1 MKRLIALLLVLTV
14 ALLSACGGE
23 PQPSLSSVTLETPSA
38 SVSPSPSPSPSET
51 PSASPSPSAS
61 PAKVSFTT
69 GLPFEGEYKPV
80 GVMIENSAAARPQT
94 GMQSAD
100 IVYEAVAEG
109 GITRFFCIF
118 NDKMPE
124 LVGPVRSLRIYYLMI
139 QKEWDSIIVHWGGPH
154 NGGDADVY
162 GKASNHLKI
171 RMDGLKGLK
180 INGKK
185 QSVKLKQYI
194 WRIPGGGVH
203 DIRANLKN
211 IQKLYNYTPKERT
224 PWLFDANTAYA
235 PNDATVSKVQL
246 PFAGNENYC
255 SYVYDKQKDV
265 LIRSMN
271 KKEFTDAA
279 TKKPIEVK
287 NLIIQYVKYFSLNE
301 GKGRQGIGQ
310 TGSGDAE
317 FIIGGK
323 HIKGTW
329 ERKDYDSQTIYKDDT
344 GKEIVLRPGN
354 TWVAMHPAGK
364 QIKITY
370 EGK

>member
-1 MKRLIALLLVLTV
+1 MKRLFALLLILTV
-14 ALLSACGGE
+14 ALFSACSGE
-23 PQPSLSSVTLETPSA
+23 PQPTLSPVVLETSSDSA
-38 SVSPSPSPSPSET
+38 TPSPSPSPSET
-51 PSASPSPSAS
+51 PTSSSPQK
-61 PAKVSFTT
+61 KVSFTT

-94 GMQSAD
+94 GLQAAD

-118 NDKMPE
+118 NDNLPE

-162 GKASNHLKI
+162 GKASNHLKV
-171 RMDGLKGLK
+171 RVDGLKG
-180 INGKK
+180 IRVDGKK
-185 QSVKLKQYI
+185 TGTKLKQYV
-194 WRIPGGGVH
+194 WRASGGGVH
-203 DIRANLKN
+203 DCRANVKN
-211 IQKLYNYTPKERT
+211 IQTLYNYTPKERA
-224 PWLFDANTAYA
+224 PWLFDASTAYA
-235 PNDATVSKVQL
+235 PNDAAVSKVLL
-246 PFAGNENYC
+246 PFAHNENYC
-255 SYVYDKQKDV
+255 WYVYDKQKDV
-265 LIRSMN
+265 LVRYMD

-279 TKKPIEVK
+279 TKKPVEVK
-287 NLIIQYVKYFSLNE
+287 NLIVQYVNYFSLNE

-310 TGSGDAE
+310 TGTGEAE

-329 ERKDYDSQTIYKDDT
+329 ERKDFDSQTTYKDET

-354 TWVAMHPAGK
+354 TWVAIHPANK
-364 QIKITY
+364 KIKIQY
-370 EGK
+370 EGKTAS